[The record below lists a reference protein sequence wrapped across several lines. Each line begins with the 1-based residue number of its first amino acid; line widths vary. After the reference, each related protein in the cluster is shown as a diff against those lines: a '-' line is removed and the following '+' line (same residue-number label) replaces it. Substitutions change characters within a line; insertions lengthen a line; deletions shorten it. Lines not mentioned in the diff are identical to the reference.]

1 MMFNNLQQLQTGRKT
16 RSTMIGHPTSGTWGL
31 ELGSSRRSRAPIKF
45 SEYEVEKM
53 LLLKKRNFFQQLMMV
68 WVRKLLAAKL
78 LYKCT
83 MLSGSHRERGRL
95 SDKKEPDGPPNT

>member
-1 MMFNNLQQLQTGRKT
+1 M
-16 RSTMIGHPTSGTWGL
+16 GL
-31 ELGSSRRSRAPIKF
+31 RAWFITSRAPIKF
-45 SEYEVEKM
+45 SEYEVEKR

-78 LYKCT
+78 LCKCT

-95 SDKKEPDGPPNT
+95 SDKKETDGPPNT